1 MTARSAQSLA
11 MSPAHKMA
19 VAFARILRGAGIEVP
34 LDSVIIF
41 VGALSKVGLESRDDV
56 YWAAYATLIRR
67 HEDTT
72 IFDRAFSV
80 FWDQLIAVDTSA
92 YEQET
97 ESVTL
102 LIDSEDTNN
111 DESNTELID
120 DDENTIAL
128 RFSSVESLREKDFA
142 AYSDAELREAEQ
154 FMSSLKLAGPPKRSL
169 RLQKTNHKGSRHDIR
184 RTMRAVLRNDG
195 EPIERYWREPSTKLR
210 RLVVLL
216 DISGSMEPYARA
228 LLRFMHAAVV
238 GRQRV
243 EAFTLGTRL
252 TRITRELANRDPDR
266 ALARTSAQVSDW
278 SGGTRLGECL
288 QNFNNNWG
296 VGSLA
301 RGSIFV
307 ILSDG
312 WDRGE
317 PQVLAEQ
324 MLRLQRVAYR
334 VIWVNPLKV
343 SPGYAPLARG
353 MAAAMPFID
362 DFVEGHSLEALR
374 ELTEIISR
382 ESNESFKMRKVVS
395 HA

>member
-1 MTARSAQSLA
+1 MNTS
-11 MSPAHKMA
+11 SPAHKMA
-19 VAFARILRGAGIEVP
+19 VAFARILRGAGIDVP

-41 VGALSKVGLESRDDV
+41 VSALSKVGLENRDDV

-67 HEDTT
+67 HEDSQ
-72 IFDRAFSV
+72 IFDRAFAI
-80 FWDQLIAVDTSA
+80 FWDQLAAVDTAA
-92 YEQET
+92 YEQQT

-102 LIDSEDTNN
+102 LIDSEDANN
-111 DESNTELID
+111 DDQNAAQVDE
-120 DDENTIAL
+120 DENTLTL
-128 RFSSVESLREKDFA
+128 RFSSVETLREKDFA
-142 AYSDAELREAEQ
+142 AYSETELREAEQ
-154 FMSSLKLAGPPKRSL
+154 FMSRLKLAGPPKRSL
-169 RLQKTNHKGSRHDIR
+169 RLQKANRKGSRHDIR
-184 RTMRAVLRNDG
+184 RTMRAVLQNDG

-288 QNFNNNWG
+288 QNFNDNWG

-324 MLRLQRVAYR
+324 MSRLKRVAYR

-353 MAAAMPFID
+353 MAAAMPYID
-362 DFVEGHSLEALR
+362 DFVEGHSLDALR
-374 ELTEIISR
+374 ELTEVIARDSR
-382 ESNESFKMRKVVS
+382 ESTELRKVKS
-395 HA
+395 NA

>member
-1 MTARSAQSLA
+1 MTTQSLTL
-11 MSPAHKMA
+11 SPAHKMA
-19 VAFARILRGAGIEVP
+19 VAFARILRGAGIDVP
-34 LDSVIIF
+34 LDSVIVF
-41 VGALSKVGLESRDDV
+41 VGALSKIGLENRDDV
-56 YWAAYATLIRR
+56 YWAAFATLIRR

-72 IFDRAFSV
+72 IFDRAFAV
-80 FWDQLIAVDTSA
+80 FWDQLIAVDMAS
-92 YEQET
+92 YEQQT

-102 LIDSEDTNN
+102 LIDSEQEDN
-111 DESNTELID
+111 DDSNADALEE
-120 DDENTIAL
+120 DENTIAL
-128 RFSSVESLREKDFA
+128 RFSSIETLRQKDFA
-142 AYSDAELREAEQ
+142 VYTDTELHEAEQ

-169 RLQKTNHKGSRHDIR
+169 RLQKTNRKGSRHDIR
-184 RTMRAVLRNDG
+184 RTMRAVLQNDG

-288 QNFNNNWG
+288 QNFNDNWG

-374 ELTEIISR
+374 ELTAVIAR
-382 ESNESFKMRKVVS
+382 ESQESSKTRKVVS

>member
-1 MTARSAQSLA
+1 MTTQSLTL
-11 MSPAHKMA
+11 SPAHKMA
-19 VAFARILRGAGIEVP
+19 VAFARILRGAGIDVP
-34 LDSVIIF
+34 LDSVIVF
-41 VGALSKVGLESRDDV
+41 VGALSKIGLENRDDV
-56 YWAAYATLIRR
+56 YWAAFATLIRR

-72 IFDRAFSV
+72 IFDRAFAV
-80 FWDQLIAVDTSA
+80 FWDQLIAVDMAS
-92 YEQET
+92 YEQQT

-102 LIDSEDTNN
+102 LIDSEQEDN
-111 DESNTELID
+111 DDSNADALEE
-120 DDENTIAL
+120 DENTIAL
-128 RFSSVESLREKDFA
+128 RFSSIETLRQKDFA
-142 AYSDAELREAEQ
+142 VYTDTELREAEQ

-169 RLQKTNHKGSRHDIR
+169 RLQKSNRKGSRHDIR
-184 RTMRAVLRNDG
+184 RTMRAVLQNDG

-288 QNFNNNWG
+288 QNFNDNWG

-374 ELTEIISR
+374 ELTAVIAR
-382 ESNESFKMRKVVS
+382 ESQESSKTRKVVS

>member
-1 MTARSAQSLA
+1 
-11 MSPAHKMA
+11 MA
-19 VAFARILRGAGIEVP
+19 VAFARILRGAGIDVP
-34 LDSVIIF
+34 LDSVIVF
-41 VGALSKVGLESRDDV
+41 VSALSKVGLENRDDV
-56 YWAAYATLIRR
+56 YWSAYATLIRR
-67 HEDTT
+67 HEDSQ
-72 IFDRAFSV
+72 IFDRAFAI
-80 FWDQLIAVDTSA
+80 FWEQLVAVDTA
-92 YEQET
+92 TYEQQT

-102 LIDSEDTNN
+102 LIDSEDANN
-111 DESNTELID
+111 DDSNAAPANE
-120 DDENTIAL
+120 DENTITL
-128 RFSSVESLREKDFA
+128 RFSNVETLREKDFA
-142 AYSDAELREAEQ
+142 AYSETELREAEQ

-169 RLQKTNHKGSRHDIR
+169 RLQKANRRGSRHDIR
-184 RTMRAVLRNDG
+184 RTMRAVLQNDG

-252 TRITRELANRDPDR
+252 TRITRELTNRDPDR
-266 ALARTSAQVSDW
+266 ALARTSAQVADW

-288 QNFNNNWG
+288 QNFNDNWG

-324 MLRLQRVAYR
+324 MMRLQRVAYR
-334 VIWVNPLKV
+334 IIWVNPLKV

-353 MAAAMPFID
+353 MAAAMPYID
-362 DFVEGHSLEALR
+362 DFVEGHSLDALR
-374 ELTEIISR
+374 ELTAVIARDSR
-382 ESNESFKMRKVVS
+382 ESTQTRKVVS
-395 HA
+395 NA

>member
-1 MTARSAQSLA
+1 MNAS
-11 MSPAHKMA
+11 SPAHKMA
-19 VAFARILRGAGIEVP
+19 VAFARVLRGAGIDVP
-34 LDSVIIF
+34 LDSVIVF
-41 VGALSKVGLESRDDV
+41 VNALSKVGLENRDDV

-67 HEDTT
+67 HEDSQ
-72 IFDRAFSV
+72 IFDRAFAI
-80 FWDQLIAVDTSA
+80 FWDQLIAIDTA
-92 YEQET
+92 TYEQQT

-102 LIDSEDTNN
+102 LIDSEDANN
-111 DESNTELID
+111 DDSNAAPVNE
-120 DDENTIAL
+120 DENTITL
-128 RFSSVESLREKDFA
+128 RFSSIETLREKDFA
-142 AYSDAELREAEQ
+142 AYNETELREAEQ

-169 RLQKTNHKGSRHDIR
+169 RLQKTNRKGSRHDIR
-184 RTMRAVLRNDG
+184 RTMRAVLQNDG

-288 QNFNNNWG
+288 QSFNDNWG

-353 MAAAMPFID
+353 MAAAMPYID

-374 ELTEIISR
+374 ELTAVIAR
-382 ESNESFKMRKVVS
+382 DSNESSKTQKVVS

>member
-1 MTARSAQSLA
+1 MTTQSLTL
-11 MSPAHKMA
+11 SPAHKMA
-19 VAFARILRGAGIEVP
+19 VAFARILRGAGIDVP
-34 LDSVIIF
+34 LDSVIVF
-41 VGALSKVGLESRDDV
+41 VGALSKIGLENRDDV
-56 YWAAYATLIRR
+56 YWAAFATLIRR

-72 IFDRAFSV
+72 IFDRAFAV
-80 FWDQLIAVDTSA
+80 FWDQLIAVDMAS
-92 YEQET
+92 YEQQT

-102 LIDSEDTNN
+102 LIDSEQEDN
-111 DESNTELID
+111 DDSNADALEE
-120 DDENTIAL
+120 DENTIAL
-128 RFSSVESLREKDFA
+128 RFSNVETLREKDFA
-142 AYSDAELREAEQ
+142 VYTDTELREAEQ

-169 RLQKTNHKGSRHDIR
+169 RLQKTNRKGSRHDIR
-184 RTMRAVLRNDG
+184 RTMRAVLQNDG

-288 QNFNNNWG
+288 QNFNDNWG

-374 ELTEIISR
+374 ELTAVIAR
-382 ESNESFKMRKVVS
+382 ESQESSKTRKVVS

>member
-1 MTARSAQSLA
+1 MTTQSLA
-11 MSPAHKMA
+11 LSPAHKMA
-19 VAFARILRGAGIEVP
+19 VAFARILRGAGIDVP
-34 LDSVIIF
+34 LDSVIVF
-41 VGALSKVGLESRDDV
+41 VGALSKIGLENRDDV

-72 IFDRAFSV
+72 IFDRAFAV
-80 FWDQLIAVDTSA
+80 FWDQLIAVDMAS
-92 YEQET
+92 YEQQT

-102 LIDSEDTNN
+102 LIDSEQEDN
-111 DESNTELID
+111 DDSNADALEE
-120 DDENTIAL
+120 DENTLAL
-128 RFSSVESLREKDFA
+128 RFSSVETLREKDFA
-142 AYSDAELREAEQ
+142 AYTDTELREAEQ

-169 RLQKTNHKGSRHDIR
+169 RLQKANRKGSRHDIR
-184 RTMRAVLRNDG
+184 RTMRAVLQNDG

-288 QNFNNNWG
+288 QNFNDNWG

-353 MAAAMPFID
+353 MAAAMPYID

-374 ELTEIISR
+374 ELTAVIAR
-382 ESNESFKMRKVVS
+382 ESQESSKTRKVVS

>member
-1 MTARSAQSLA
+1 MTNQSSAL
-11 MSPAHKMA
+11 SPAHKMA
-19 VAFARILRGAGIEVP
+19 VAFARILRGADVDVP
-34 LDSVIIF
+34 LDSVIVF
-41 VGALSKVGLESRDDV
+41 VSALNQIGLENRDDV
-56 YWAAYATLIRR
+56 YWAAYSTMIRR
-67 HEDTT
+67 HEDTQ
-72 IFDRAFSV
+72 IFDRAFAV
-80 FWDQLIAVDTSA
+80 FWDQLIAVDTTS
-92 YEQET
+92 YEQLT

-102 LIDSEDTNN
+102 LIDSEEENNEETNK
-111 DESNTELID
+111 EPVEE
-120 DDENTIAL
+120 DENTIAL
-128 RFSSVESLREKDFA
+128 RFSNVETLREKDFA
-142 AYSDAELREAEQ
+142 AYSDTELREAEQ

-169 RLQKTNHKGSRHDIR
+169 RLQKTNRKGARQDIR
-184 RTMRAVLRNDG
+184 RTMRAVLQNDG

-252 TRITRELANRDPDR
+252 TRITRELSSRDPDR
-266 ALARTSAQVSDW
+266 ALAQTSAQVADW

-288 QNFNNNWG
+288 QNFNDNWG

-317 PQVLAEQ
+317 PKVLAEQ

-353 MAAAMPFID
+353 MAAAMPYID

-374 ELTEIISR
+374 ELTAVIAREPR
-382 ESNESFKMRKVVS
+382 ESSKTRKVVS

>member
-1 MTARSAQSLA
+1 
-11 MSPAHKMA
+11 

-34 LDSVIIF
+34 LDSVIVF
-41 VGALSKVGLESRDDV
+41 VSALSKVGLENRDDV

-67 HEDTT
+67 HEDSQ
-72 IFDRAFSV
+72 IFDRAFAI
-80 FWDQLIAVDTSA
+80 FWDQLIAIDTATS
-92 YEQET
+92 EQQT

-102 LIDSEDTNN
+102 LIDSEDANN
-111 DESNTELID
+111 DDLNSTNVGEE
-120 DDENTIAL
+120 ENTLTL
-128 RFSSVESLREKDFA
+128 RFSSIETLREKDFA
-142 AYSDAELREAEQ
+142 AYSETELREAEQ

-169 RLQKTNHKGSRHDIR
+169 RLQKANRKGSRHDIR
-184 RTMRAVLRNDG
+184 RTMRAVLQNDG

-288 QNFNNNWG
+288 QNFNDKWG

-334 VIWVNPLKV
+334 IIWVNPLKV

-353 MAAAMPFID
+353 MAAAMPYID
-362 DFVEGHSLEALR
+362 DFVEGHSLDALR
-374 ELTEIISR
+374 ELTAVIARDSR
-382 ESNESFKMRKVVS
+382 ELTQMRKVAS
-395 HA
+395 NA

>member
-1 MTARSAQSLA
+1 MTTQSLDL
-11 MSPAHKMA
+11 SPAHKMA
-19 VAFARILRGAGIEVP
+19 VAFARILRGAGVDVP
-34 LDSVIIF
+34 LDSVIVF
-41 VGALSKVGLESRDDV
+41 VSALNQTGLENRDDV
-56 YWAAYATLIRR
+56 YWAAYSTLIRR
-67 HEDTT
+67 HEDTQ
-72 IFDRAFSV
+72 IFDRAFAV
-80 FWDQLIAVDTSA
+80 FWDQLIAVDTTS
-92 YEQET
+92 YEQQT

-102 LIDSEDTNN
+102 LIDSEEENSD
-111 DESNTELID
+111 DLSTETLNE
-120 DDENTIAL
+120 DENTIAL
-128 RFSSVESLREKDFA
+128 RFSNIETLREKDFA
-142 AYSDAELREAEQ
+142 AYTDTELREAEQ

-169 RLQKTNHKGSRHDIR
+169 RLQKTNRKGTRHDIR
-184 RTMRAVLRNDG
+184 RTMRATLQHDG

-252 TRITRELANRDPDR
+252 TRITRELTSRDPDR
-266 ALARTSAQVSDW
+266 ALAQTSAQVADW

-288 QNFNNNWG
+288 QNFNDNWG

-317 PQVLAEQ
+317 PKVLAEQ

-353 MAAAMPFID
+353 MAAAMPYID
-362 DFVEGHSLEALR
+362 EFVEGHSLEALR
-374 ELTEIISR
+374 ELTEVISK
-382 ESNESFKMRKVVS
+382 ESNERRKTVT

>member
-1 MTARSAQSLA
+1 MTTQSLTL
-11 MSPAHKMA
+11 SPAHKMA
-19 VAFARILRGAGIEVP
+19 VAFARILRGAGIDVP
-34 LDSVIIF
+34 LDSVIVF
-41 VGALSKVGLESRDDV
+41 VGALSKIGLENRDDV

-72 IFDRAFSV
+72 IFDRAFAV
-80 FWDQLIAVDTSA
+80 FWDQLIAVDMAS
-92 YEQET
+92 YEQQT

-102 LIDSEDTNN
+102 LIDSEQEDN
-111 DESNTELID
+111 DDSSAEALEE
-120 DDENTIAL
+120 DENTIAL
-128 RFSSVESLREKDFA
+128 RFSSIETLREKDFA
-142 AYSDAELREAEQ
+142 VYTDTELREAEQ
-154 FMSSLKLAGPPKRSL
+154 FMSSLKLAGPKKRSL
-169 RLQKTNHKGSRHDIR
+169 RLQKTNRKGSRHDIR
-184 RTMRAVLRNDG
+184 RTMRAVLQNDG

-288 QNFNNNWG
+288 QNFNDNWG

-353 MAAAMPFID
+353 MAAAMPYID

-374 ELTEIISR
+374 ELTAVIAR
-382 ESNESFKMRKVVS
+382 ESQESSKTRKVVS

>member
-1 MTARSAQSLA
+1 MTTQSLA
-11 MSPAHKMA
+11 LSPAHKMA
-19 VAFARILRGAGIEVP
+19 VAFARILRGAGVDVP
-34 LDSVIIF
+34 LDSVIVF
-41 VGALSKVGLESRDDV
+41 VSALNQIGLENRDDV
-56 YWAAYATLIRR
+56 YWAAYSTLIRR
-67 HEDTT
+67 HEDTQ
-72 IFDRAFSV
+72 IFDRAFAV
-80 FWDQLIAVDTSA
+80 FWDQLIAVDTTN
-92 YEQET
+92 YEQQT

-102 LIDSEDTNN
+102 LIDSEEENSD
-111 DESNTELID
+111 DSSTETLNE
-120 DDENTIAL
+120 DENTIAL
-128 RFSSVESLREKDFA
+128 RFSNIETLREKDFA
-142 AYSDAELREAEQ
+142 AYTDTELREAEK

-169 RLQKTNHKGSRHDIR
+169 RLQKTNRKGTRHDIR
-184 RTMRAVLRNDG
+184 RTMRAVLQNDG

-252 TRITRELANRDPDR
+252 TRITRELTSRDPDR
-266 ALARTSAQVSDW
+266 ALAQTSAQVADW

-317 PQVLAEQ
+317 PKVLAEQ

-353 MAAAMPFID
+353 MAAAMPYID
-362 DFVEGHSLEALR
+362 EFVEGHSLEALR
-374 ELTEIISR
+374 ELTEVISK
-382 ESNESFKMRKVVS
+382 ESNERRKTVT

>member
-1 MTARSAQSLA
+1 MTTS
-11 MSPAHKMA
+11 SPAHKMA
-19 VAFARILRGAGIEVP
+19 VAFARILRGAGVDVP
-34 LDSVIIF
+34 LDSVIVF
-41 VGALSKVGLESRDDV
+41 VSALSQIGLENRDDV
-56 YWAAYATLIRR
+56 YWAAYSTLIRR
-67 HEDTT
+67 HEDTQ
-72 IFDRAFSV
+72 IFDRAFAV
-80 FWDQLIAVDTSA
+80 FWDQLIAVDAAT
-92 YEQET
+92 YEEQT

-111 DESNTELID
+111 DDSSAEPVEK
-120 DDENTIAL
+120 DENTLAL
-128 RFSSVESLREKDFA
+128 RFSSVETLREKDFA
-142 AYSDAELREAEQ
+142 AYNETELREAEQ

-169 RLQKTNHKGSRHDIR
+169 RLQKTNHKGARQDIR
-184 RTMRAVLRNDG
+184 RTMRAVLQNDG

-252 TRITRELANRDPDR
+252 TRITKELASRDPDR
-266 ALARTSAQVSDW
+266 ALAQTSAQVSDW

-288 QNFNNNWG
+288 QNFNDNWG

-312 WDRGE
+312 WDRGD
-317 PQVLAEQ
+317 PKVLAEQ

-353 MAAAMPFID
+353 MAAAMPYID

-374 ELTEIISR
+374 ELTEVISR
-382 ESNESFKMRKVVS
+382 ESNETRKIMS

>member
-1 MTARSAQSLA
+1 
-11 MSPAHKMA
+11 MA
-19 VAFARILRGAGIEVP
+19 VAFARILRGAGIDVP
-34 LDSVIIF
+34 LDSVIVF
-41 VGALSKVGLESRDDV
+41 VSALSKVGLENRDDV

-67 HEDTT
+67 HEDSP
-72 IFDRAFSV
+72 IFDRAFTI
-80 FWDQLIAVDTSA
+80 FWDQLIAVDTA
-92 YEQET
+92 IYEQQT

-111 DESNTELID
+111 DDSNAAPVDEE
-120 DDENTIAL
+120 ENTLTL
-128 RFSSVESLREKDFA
+128 RFSSIETLREKDFA
-142 AYSDAELREAEQ
+142 AYSETELREAEQ

-169 RLQKTNHKGSRHDIR
+169 RLQKANRKGSRHDIR
-184 RTMRAVLRNDG
+184 RTMRAVLQNDG

-288 QNFNNNWG
+288 QNFNDNWG

-324 MLRLQRVAYR
+324 MLRLQRVAFR

-353 MAAAMPFID
+353 MAAAMPYID

-374 ELTEIISR
+374 ELTAVIAR
-382 ESNESFKMRKVVS
+382 ESHESSKTRKVVI

>member
-1 MTARSAQSLA
+1 MNAS
-11 MSPAHKMA
+11 SPAHKMA
-19 VAFARILRGAGIEVP
+19 VAFARVLRGAGIDVP
-34 LDSVIIF
+34 LDSVIVF
-41 VGALSKVGLESRDDV
+41 VSALSKVGLENRDDV

-67 HEDTT
+67 HEDSQ
-72 IFDRAFSV
+72 IFDRAFAI
-80 FWDQLIAVDTSA
+80 FWDQLIAIDTA
-92 YEQET
+92 TYEQQT

-102 LIDSEDTNN
+102 LIDSEDASN
-111 DESNTELID
+111 DDSNAAPVNE
-120 DDENTIAL
+120 DENTITL
-128 RFSSVESLREKDFA
+128 RFSSIETLREKDFA
-142 AYSDAELREAEQ
+142 AYNETELREAEQ

-169 RLQKTNHKGSRHDIR
+169 RLQKTNRKGSRHDIR
-184 RTMRAVLRNDG
+184 RTMRAVLQNDG

-288 QNFNNNWG
+288 QSFNDNWG

-353 MAAAMPFID
+353 MAAAMPYID

-374 ELTEIISR
+374 ELTAVIAR
-382 ESNESFKMRKVVS
+382 DSNESSKTQKVVS

>member
-1 MTARSAQSLA
+1 MNTS
-11 MSPAHKMA
+11 SPAHKMA
-19 VAFARILRGAGIEVP
+19 VAFARILRGAGIDVP
-34 LDSVIIF
+34 LDSVIVF
-41 VGALSKVGLESRDDV
+41 VSALSKVGLENRDDV

-67 HEDTT
+67 HEDSP
-72 IFDRAFSV
+72 IFDRAFAI
-80 FWDQLIAVDTSA
+80 FWDQLIAVDTA
-92 YEQET
+92 IYEQQT

-111 DESNTELID
+111 DDSNAAPVDEE
-120 DDENTIAL
+120 ENTLTL
-128 RFSSVESLREKDFA
+128 RFSSIETLREKDFA
-142 AYSDAELREAEQ
+142 AYSETELREAEQ

-169 RLQKTNHKGSRHDIR
+169 RLQKANRKGSRHDIR
-184 RTMRAVLRNDG
+184 RTMRAVLQNDG

-228 LLRFMHAAVV
+228 LLLFMHAAVV

-288 QNFNNNWG
+288 QNFNDNWG

-353 MAAAMPFID
+353 MAAAMPYID
-362 DFVEGHSLEALR
+362 DFVEGHSLDALR
-374 ELTEIISR
+374 ELTAVIARDSR
-382 ESNESFKMRKVVS
+382 ESTEMRKAVS
-395 HA
+395 NA

>member
-1 MTARSAQSLA
+1 

-41 VGALSKVGLESRDDV
+41 VGALSKVGLKNRDDV

-67 HEDTT
+67 HEDTQ
-72 IFDRAFSV
+72 IFDRAFTV

-111 DESNTELID
+111 DESNTEPID

-128 RFSSVESLREKDFA
+128 RFSSVESLREKDFS
-142 AYSDAELREAEQ
+142 AYSDAELSEAEQ
-154 FMSSLKLAGPPKRSL
+154 FMASLKLAGPPKRSL
-169 RLQKTNHKGSRHDIR
+169 RLQKTNGKGSRHDIR
-184 RTMRAVLRNDG
+184 RTMRAVLQNDG

-353 MAAAMPFID
+353 MAAAMPHID

-382 ESNESFKMRKVVS
+382 ESHESKTTRKVVS

>member
-1 MTARSAQSLA
+1 MTTQSLTL
-11 MSPAHKMA
+11 SPAHKMA
-19 VAFARILRGAGIEVP
+19 VAFARILRGAGIDVP
-34 LDSVIIF
+34 LDSVIVF
-41 VGALSKVGLESRDDV
+41 VGALSKIGLENRDDV
-56 YWAAYATLIRR
+56 YWAAFATLIRR

-72 IFDRAFSV
+72 IFDRAFAV
-80 FWDQLIAVDTSA
+80 FWDQLIAVDMAS
-92 YEQET
+92 YEQQT

-102 LIDSEDTNN
+102 LIDSEQEDN
-111 DESNTELID
+111 DDSNADALEE
-120 DDENTIAL
+120 DENTIAL
-128 RFSSVESLREKDFA
+128 RFSNVETLREKDFA
-142 AYSDAELREAEQ
+142 VYTDTELREAEQ

-169 RLQKTNHKGSRHDIR
+169 RLQKTNRKGSRHDIR
-184 RTMRAVLRNDG
+184 RTMRAVLQNDG

-252 TRITRELANRDPDR
+252 TRITRELANRNPDR

-288 QNFNNNWG
+288 QNFNDNWG

-374 ELTEIISR
+374 ELTAVIAR
-382 ESNESFKMRKVVS
+382 ESQESSKTRKVVS

>member
-1 MTARSAQSLA
+1 MTAQTLA
-11 MSPAHKMA
+11 LSPAHKMA
-19 VAFARILRGAGIEVP
+19 VAFARILRGADIDVP
-34 LDSVIIF
+34 LDSVIVF
-41 VGALSKVGLESRDDV
+41 VSALGRIGLENRDDV
-56 YWAAYATLIRR
+56 YWAAYSTLIRR
-67 HEDTT
+67 HEDTQ
-72 IFDRAFSV
+72 IFDRAFAV
-80 FWDQLIAVDTSA
+80 FWDQLIAVGPTSF
-92 YEQET
+92 EQQT

-102 LIDSEDTNN
+102 LIDTEEDNNDDTNK
-111 DESNTELID
+111 EPVEE
-120 DDENTIAL
+120 DENTIAL
-128 RFSSVESLREKDFA
+128 RFSNVETLREKDFA
-142 AYSDAELREAEQ
+142 AYSDTELREAEQ

-169 RLQKTNHKGSRHDIR
+169 RLQKANRKGSRPDIR
-184 RTMRAVLRNDG
+184 RTMRAVLQNDG
-195 EPIERYWREPSTKLR
+195 EPIERYWREPSTRLR

-252 TRITRELANRDPDR
+252 TRITRELTSRDPDR
-266 ALARTSAQVSDW
+266 ALARTSAQVADW

-288 QNFNNNWG
+288 QNFNDKWG

-317 PQVLAEQ
+317 PKVLAEQ
-324 MLRLQRVAYR
+324 MLRLRRVAYR

-353 MAAAMPFID
+353 MAAAMPHID

-374 ELTEIISR
+374 ELTAVIAR
-382 ESNESFKMRKVVS
+382 ESNETRVVVS